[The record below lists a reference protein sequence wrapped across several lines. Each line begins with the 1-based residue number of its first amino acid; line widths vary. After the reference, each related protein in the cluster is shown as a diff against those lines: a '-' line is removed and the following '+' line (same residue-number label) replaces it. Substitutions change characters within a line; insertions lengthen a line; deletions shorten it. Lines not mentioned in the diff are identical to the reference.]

1 MTIRRRAGTPSI
13 EVGGLV
19 GAPQVFGWED
29 VDSIGGQIPDV
40 GEVAEGFAVPAEAL
54 DGGIHDGVANPPM
67 RTKLT
72 GLSVLVALAVLVS
85 GCAME
90 ADAGL
95 DPERTVTKASIPF
108 DVLPDYQQTILEDG
122 RVTFEEYGQ
131 AALMTEECIREYGY
145 EVERVL
151 EQDGFFSF
159 TVSTGATYSGL
170 NEPTA
175 EEEEVSAEQ
184 DQVYWACT
192 NRYFSAVQVGWADER
207 YDPTVE
213 ERFDQVLKSCLLDA
227 GIDANKPQR
236 EILDAYPEVFNAC
249 TQEAIDDQSSR

>member
-19 GAPQVFGWED
+19 GAPRVFGWED
-29 VDSIGGQIPDV
+29 VDRISGQIPDV
-40 GEVAEGFAVPAEAL
+40 GEVAEGFEVFAEAP

-85 GCAME
+85 GCVPE

-108 DVLPDYQQTILEDG
+108 DALPDYQQAILEDG
-122 RVTFEEYGQ
+122 RVTFEEYEQ
-131 AALMTEECIREYGY
+131 AALMTEACIREHGF

-159 TVSTGATYSGL
+159 TVSTGVTYSGL
-170 NEPTA
+170 KEPTA
-175 EEEEVSAEQ
+175 EEEEVPAEQ
-184 DQVYWACT
+184 DQVYWACN
-192 NRYFSAVQVGWADER
+192 NRYFSAVQMGWADQR
-207 YDPTVE
+207 YDPAVE
-213 ERFDQVLKSCLLDA
+213 ERFDRVLKSCLRDA

-236 EILDAYPEVFNAC
+236 EILDAYPGVFSAC